1 MKKAIFAALFL
12 ILLLSGCMREPAV
25 EQPREY
31 FYQTQEIT
39 YSESNAQYGFRV
51 NMDSTETVYA
61 RYFFEPTIEVSERAK
76 CIESTDRILAEQI
89 SLGLQPE
96 IYVFTEDRYPNTF
109 AAENKVYLSVQDWQT
124 VEYAANVLLAA
135 YGPYSHYGLA
145 YGYASLICD
154 KTNPD
159 SPFIMPNVADAA
171 DLSLLCFDSAFVSE
185 SDIATVKSLACN
197 FALAYAAGKGE
208 AALQELL
215 SASDTASG
223 AQNVS
228 DALAQ
233 FYRDNGVDYTPPTL
247 RYGFGGHSFDYIV
260 SADLATFYIKKD
272 WADMNAPY
280 NPLVYDG
287 FLHQDY
293 ADTKAFFQTN
303 LTQMQ
308 QYQAL
313 FALDSYNNDLTILFA
328 NTNLSKYSFY
338 QSNTHIIYVKNV
350 DSLMHEYIHALTQP
364 GAGMKAWEIEG
375 FARYF
380 SYRYDH
386 YGIALLNRDY
396 NNAAETPELKY
407 IHEYRDTIQRPIDM
421 AIDYD
426 KIENI
431 AVWSRSL
438 KNPNANYLAG
448 SSFVQYLVNQYGE
461 QAVIRSIYG
470 DKTPLPKTYADLVRG
485 WIGAVESSCQGYS
498 KYDG

>member
-1 MKKAIFAALFL
+1 MKRTIFSAIFL
-12 ILLLSGCMREPAV
+12 ILLLSGCMREPDV
-25 EQPREY
+25 GQPREY
-31 FYQTQEIT
+31 LYQTQEIT

-61 RYFFEPTIEVSERAK
+61 RYFFEPTIEASERAN
-76 CIESTDRILAEQI
+76 CIEATDRILAEQTA
-89 SLGLQPE
+89 LGLQPE
-96 IYVFTEDRYPNTF
+96 IYVFTEDRYPNTYV
-109 AAENKVYLSVQDWQT
+109 AENKVYLAVQDWQT

-154 KTNPD
+154 KTNSDTPVT
-159 SPFIMPNVADAA
+159 MPNVADVA

-185 SDIATVKSLACN
+185 SDIATIKSLARN
-197 FALAYAAGKGE
+197 FAQSYIAGKGG

-215 SASDTASG
+215 SSSDTTSG

-233 FYRDNGVDYTPPTL
+233 FYRDNGVDYTPSTL

-260 SADLATFYIKKD
+260 STDLAAFYIKKD
-272 WADMNAPY
+272 WVDMNAQY

-313 FALDSYNNDLTILFA
+313 FALDSYNNDLTIIFA

-338 QSNTHIIYVKNV
+338 QSNTHSIYVKNV

-364 GAGMKAWEIEG
+364 GVGMKAWEIEG

-386 YGIALLNRDY
+386 YGIALLNQDY

-470 DKTPLPKTYADLVRG
+470 DKTPLPKTYAELVRD
-485 WIGAVESSCQGYS
+485 WIAYIESSCQGYS
-498 KYDG
+498 KYA